1 MKFKLGGLSMFTVIH
16 TFNGPDQDRLLAD
29 IRSGL
34 NTVERVDGFKFA
46 SINQQTNT
54 DDILVFSKWED
65 SSSFNNWAQT
75 IGENKAFKQSTPQM
89 FEVLEEKY

>member
-1 MKFKLGGLSMFTVIH
+1 MLTVIH
-16 TFNGPDQDRLLAD
+16 TFNGPDQDRLLSE
-29 IRSGL
+29 IRTGL
-34 NTVERVDGFKFA
+34 NTVERVGGFKFA

-65 SSSFNNWAQT
+65 SSSFNNWAQSL
-75 IGENKAFKQSTPQM
+75 GENKAFKQSTPQM

>member
-1 MKFKLGGLSMFTVIH
+1 MLTVIH
-16 TFNGPDQDRLLAD
+16 TFNGPDQDRLLSE
-29 IRSGL
+29 IRTGL
-34 NTVERVDGFKFA
+34 NIVDRVDGFKFA

-65 SSSFNNWAQT
+65 NSSFNNWVQSL
-75 IGENKAFKQSTPQM
+75 GENKAFKQSTPQL